1 MAPSRF
7 FCRPTVGSKNSGLGL
22 RTCRSGR
29 FAGASVDAPVIE
41 FRRMTED
48 PLSAPGAQTQRLVV
62 RVIGD
67 VDADTAP
74 LLFAELVRAIEAV
87 PAVCCDLSATAY
99 FGADGANVL
108 AVAHLHA
115 AKMRASFA
123 VRGVHG
129 MVAQVLKITGLT
141 EILSIGG

>member
-1 MAPSRF
+1 MASSRS
-7 FCRPTVGSKNSGLGL
+7 FCRPTVGSKNSGRGL
-22 RTCRSGR
+22 RTSRSGR
-29 FAGASVDAPVIE
+29 FADAGVDAPVIE

-48 PLSAPGAQTQRLVV
+48 APSAQGDRSRRLVV
-62 RVIGD
+62 KVIGD

-74 LLFAELVRAIEAV
+74 VLFAELVRAIDAV

-115 AKMRASFA
+115 AKMRGSFA

-129 MVAQVLKITGLT
+129 MVARVLKITGLT